1 MACQHAGE
9 SRRVVITDPVQGS
22 DLEEYGIVLERIQ
35 KDRRSLVGNNYY
47 FIRVRGSNPYLCR
60 IPASPQRYSPEE
72 TLDHE
77 QHGISGH
84 ELEEAIRNLM
94 GDLCPD
100 GCYQI
105 SGHIEHKIRVLLEF
119 E

>member
-1 MACQHAGE
+1 MGCQHAGE
-9 SRRVVITDPVQGS
+9 SRWVVISDPVLQPDAG
-22 DLEEYGIVLERIQ
+22 EYDVVFERVQ
-35 KDRRSLVGNNYY
+35 KDRRSLIGNNYY
-47 FIRVRGSNPYLCR
+47 YIRVRCSSPRLCR
-60 IPASPQRYSPEE
+60 IPASWQRDTGEE

-77 QHGISGH
+77 CHGISSH
-84 ELEEAIRNLM
+84 ELEEAIRKLM